1 MKTAEDY
8 IRQIND
14 RFIPHPY
21 NLSHKQREDLKSLI
35 REIQKEAYN
44 QAIDDATEKAKVS
57 VFDWTNDG
65 FKEFKQDSSHYAT
78 NDGTYVEIDEQS
90 ILKLKK

>member
-1 MKTAEDY
+1 M
-8 IRQIND
+8 RQK
-14 RFIPHPY
+14 
-21 NLSHKQREDLKSLI
+21 KQ
-35 REIQKEAYN
+35 
-44 QAIDDATEKAKVS
+44 KVS